1 MKPQLQRI
9 EIPGDSRSLLEY
21 LQAEPKSTLV
31 RSSPCSPIGCQEPR
45 HCVSRPQSPKR
56 GPEGCCFRMASP
68 GNRAKGKVEALEKQ
82 LAQWK
87 ERAQVWHREKQA
99 LEQRLEKQAFEPSS
113 NAKEA
118 GDSLIRK
125 AKDLL
130 ILRQESR
137 IKELSAQVTHLHAQL
152 ALSQGNSSLDR
163 GAYACKA
170 RLEDIKTPKRRLY
183 IRGITVPEA
192 EIMSIPATGATTPE
206 DLRPMDKFRPIL
218 ADYQG
223 NHCEKTAKSSESDRE
238 LVSDLCRRLREV
250 ENELILLTDALSTT
264 QSSEISLKLKV
275 KEMENAFRQRDIE
288 AEEAKE
294 LKRVNEELKTYLEQ
308 EKREIDDLKEKI
320 TVILREKDQEI
331 AEKQQNQAKFE
342 AVSAELAEIRQVL
355 EASESAGL
363 EHVDVRGLARILL
376 ASVPPI

>member
-1 MKPQLQRI
+1 MKPQLQRL

-21 LQAEPKSTLV
+21 LQAEPKSTQV
-31 RSSPCSPIGCQEPR
+31 RSSPCSPLGCQEPR
-45 HCVSRPQSPKR
+45 HCVSRPQSPKK
-56 GPEGCCFRMASP
+56 GPEACCLRMASP

-99 LEQRLEKQAFEPSS
+99 LELRLEKQSFEPSS

-137 IKELSAQVTHLHAQL
+137 IKELSTQL
-152 ALSQGNSSLDR
+152 TSALSQLDR
-163 GAYACKA
+163 GAYACKT
-170 RLEDIKTPKRRLY
+170 RLEDIKTQKKRLY

-206 DLRPMDKFRPIL
+206 DLRPVDKSRPIL

-223 NHCEKTAKSSESDRE
+223 NHCEKSAKSCETDRE

-275 KEMENAFRQRDIE
+275 KEMETAFKQRDRE
-288 AEEAKE
+288 TEEAKE
-294 LKRVNEELKTYLEQ
+294 LKRANEELKTNLEQ
-308 EKREIDDLKEKI
+308 EKQKIYELEGKI
-320 TVILREKDQEI
+320 TAILMEKDQET
-331 AEKQQNQAKFE
+331 AEKQQNQAKFDT
-342 AVSAELAEIRQVL
+342 VSAELAEIRQVL